1 MLLIGSTAFAKSSV
15 TPVRTSDIIQ
25 QDINQSADRKLKE
38 ADRKLKESIN
48 NLAKKQQA
56 EKEKT
61 AQEARNRE
69 V

>member
-1 MLLIGSTAFAKSSV
+1 MLLIGSTAFANSSV

-38 ADRKLKESIN
+38 ADTKLKESIS

-56 EKEKT
+56 DKT
-61 AQEARNRE
+61 KQAQEARNRE